1 MISSLST
8 EPNPN
13 QALIHSAFRY
23 LVYSHSQ
30 LSYVSALG
38 SHREQVQDTQVLDLM
53 RWCKDTLFAVLLQQ
67 QPLAEDQVQAKLEE
81 IQQISTQ
88 KNLSEDLLLVLKQI
102 SLLLETLPEL
112 LKLRTALFLQEIK

>member
-38 SHREQVQDTQVLDLM
+38 SHREQVQDTQVLNLM
-53 RWCKDTLFAVLLQQ
+53 RWCKDTLFSALLQQ

-81 IQQISTQ
+81 IQQISAQ
-88 KNLSEDLLLVLKQI
+88 DNLSEDLLLVLKQI

-112 LKLRTALFLQEIK
+112 LKLRTALFIQEIK

>member
-1 MISSLST
+1 M
-8 EPNPN
+8 
-13 QALIHSAFRY
+13 
-23 LVYSHSQ
+23 VYSHSQ

-88 KNLSEDLLLVLKQI
+88 DNLSEDVLLVLKQI

>member
-1 MISSLST
+1 M
-8 EPNPN
+8 
-13 QALIHSAFRY
+13 
-23 LVYSHSQ
+23 VYSHSQ

-53 RWCKDTLFAVLLQQ
+53 RWCKDTLFSALLQQ

-81 IQQISTQ
+81 IQQISAQ
-88 KNLSEDLLLVLKQI
+88 DNLSEDVLLVLKQI

-112 LKLRTALFLQEIK
+112 LKLRTALFIQEIK

>member
-1 MISSLST
+1 MISSLTT

-38 SHREQVQDTQVLDLM
+38 SHREQVQDTQVLNLM
-53 RWCKDTLFAVLLQQ
+53 RWCKDTLFSALLQQ
-67 QPLAEDQVQAKLEE
+67 QPLAEDQVQTKLEE
-81 IQQISTQ
+81 IQQISAQ
-88 KNLSEDLLLVLKQI
+88 DNLSEDVLLVLKQI

-112 LKLRTALFLQEIK
+112 LKLRTALFIQEIK